1 MQRFEFFRSLASES
15 EWNDPGA
22 ALLLFVRAAKG
33 APGARQFHTG
43 PDGGEYVSV
52 PPLSA
57 VLASPET
64 LVAPLRKRENSPYA
78 EFIFVGR
85 SSTADVLLEDAS
97 ISKSHA
103 AFQRQNDEW
112 LVKDVRSRNGTY
124 VDGTRL
130 EQGGRLALR
139 SGAQVTFGAVPA
151 YFVELPHLRRLIA
164 G

>member
-1 MQRFEFFRSLASES
+1 MQRFEAFRSLASDS
-15 EWNDPGA
+15 QWDDPAA
-22 ALLLFVRAAKG
+22 ALLLIVRRALG
-33 APGARQFHTG
+33 TPSTRQFRTST
-43 PDGGEYVSV
+43 DGGEYVLV

-57 VLASPET
+57 VLASPDT
-64 LVAPLRKRENSPYA
+64 LAAPLRKRENSPYA

-85 SSTADVLLEDAS
+85 STTADVQLEDAS

-103 AFQRQNDEW
+103 AFQRHGEEW
-112 LVKDVRSRNGTY
+112 FVKDVRSRNGTY

-130 EQGGRLALR
+130 ELGGRVALR

-151 YFVELPHLRRLIA
+151 YFAELPHLRRLLA